1 MIELKKNIL
10 NLLTHNKLDY
20 NNIIKMCYT
29 HIPNKD
35 RTDINFIIP
44 VRNRVEF
51 GKIMYNSFL
60 RAKENSDLKVSYTI
74 VEVSHVDEH
83 KDYCVK
89 NNINYIWYKTDV
101 QEPFNK
107 CLGLNLGALLS
118 NKSNSFLFHDIDCL
132 IQSDFFNKLNE
143 NIINK
148 KAKAIQCFQG
158 RRVLYLN
165 QELTNQAIGSNLDI
179 DTLSLG
185 NPGVSLPEHIGAPGG
200 SIYADKDIF
209 FNVGGYDPE
218 FFHGYAPE
226 DIFFWNKVNLID
238 TMYTSDDPEIDI
250 FHMNHSP
257 TVGTN
262 PHIQQMLSID
272 NAFNQLSVDD
282 KLDLINIKSNFIKEF
297 YYE

>member
-1 MIELKKNIL
+1 VIELKKNIL
-10 NLLTHNKLDY
+10 NLITHNKLDY
-20 NNIIKMCYT
+20 NHIIKTCYT

-35 RTDINFIIP
+35 RTDINFIVP

-51 GKIMYNSFL
+51 GEVMYNSFL
-60 RAKENSDLKVSYTI
+60 KAKENSKLKLSYTI
-74 VEVSHVDEH
+74 VEVSPVDEH
-83 KDYCVK
+83 KDYCIK
-89 NNINYIWYKTDV
+89 NNINYIWYKTDR

-118 NKSNSFLFHDIDCL
+118 NKTNAFLFHDIDCL
-132 IQSDFFNKLNE
+132 IQSDFFNKLNQ

-148 KAKAIQCFQG
+148 KVKAMQCFQG

-165 QELTNQAIGSNLDI
+165 QELTNQVIDSNLDI
-179 DTLSLG
+179 DTLSLD
-185 NPGVSLPEHIGAPGG
+185 NSGVSLPEHIGAPGG
-200 SIYADKDIF
+200 SIYVNKGIF

-218 FFHGYAPE
+218 FFYGYAPE
-226 DIFFWNKVNLID
+226 DIFFWNKINLID

-257 TVGTN
+257 TIGTN
-262 PHIQQMLSID
+262 PHIQQMLSIH
-272 NAFNQLSVDD
+272 NTFNQLSVDD
-282 KLDLINIKSNFIKEF
+282 RLDLINIKSNLIKEF